1 MATQEEVN
9 GIFPAMLENFQTDKA
24 DGANA
29 TIQFNLTGDNGGM
42 YWLKVE
48 DGSATHGTG
57 DVESDMTVEANA
69 DDFYQI
75 ATGETNPMQ
84 AFMMGKI
91 KVSDMGL
98 GMKMISWFGLG

>member
-69 DDFYQI
+69 DDFAHHKCLHRVRFARRNLI
-75 ATGETNPMQ
+75 
-84 AFMMGKI
+84 KI
-91 KVSDMGL
+91 IRVSFYSH
-98 GMKMISWFGLG
+98 IRFHITCT